1 MVAPGPWSTVSPV
14 FRLLICL
21 TILTAAAA
29 AAAAAPAT
37 IMAFFLFL
45 KLLVETF

>member
-29 AAAAAPAT
+29 AAAAPAT

>member
-29 AAAAAPAT
+29 AAATAAT

>member
-29 AAAAAPAT
+29 AAAAT

>member
-29 AAAAAPAT
+29 AAAAAAT